1 MANILLGFIIQQQTN
16 QLMSFLPMVLIMVV
30 FYFLLFLPMQ
40 RQKKQQ
46 KALIENLKSGDTVV
60 TTGGIVGTVYRI
72 NSEDDTLVLQVKPDN
87 IKLQVSRA
95 SVTATTGSGPS
106 AGATGGKKS

>member
-1 MANILLGFIIQQQTN
+1 MNILLAFFIQQQPN
-16 QLMSFLPMVLIMVV
+16 QLLQFLPMVLIMVV

-46 KALIENLKSGDTVV
+46 KEMIDSIKSGDAVV
-60 TTGGIVGTVYRI
+60 TTGGLVGTVYRI

-87 IKLQVSRA
+87 IKLQISRA
-95 SVTATTGSGPS
+95 SVTGL
-106 AGATGGKKS
+106 AGQKKS

>member
-1 MANILLGFIIQQQTN
+1 MNILLALYIQQQPS
-16 QLMSFLPMVLIMVV
+16 QLLSFLPMVLIMVV

-46 KALIENLKSGDTVV
+46 KALVDNLKSGDTVV

-72 NSEDDTLVLQVKPDN
+72 NDGDDTLVLQVKPDN
-87 IKLQVSRA
+87 IKLQISRA
-95 SVTATTGSGPS
+95 AVSGFTGPGI
-106 AGATGGKKS
+106 AGEKKS

>member
-1 MANILLGFIIQQQTN
+1 VNILLGFFIQQQPN
-16 QLMSFLPMVLIMVV
+16 QLMQFLPMVLIMVV

-46 KALIENLKSGDTVV
+46 KAMIDNLKSGDTVV

-72 NSEDDTLVLQVKPDN
+72 NNEDDTLVLQVKPDN

-95 SVTATTGSGPS
+95 AVSGLS
-106 AGATGGKKS
+106 GAGIAGVKKS

>member
-1 MANILLGFIIQQQTN
+1 VNILLAFFIQQQPN
-16 QLMSFLPMVLIMVV
+16 QLMQFLPMVLIMVV

-46 KALIENLKSGDTVV
+46 KAMIESLKSGDSVI
-60 TTGGIVGTVYRI
+60 TTGGIVGTIYRI

-87 IKLQVSRA
+87 IKLQISRA
-95 SVTATTGSGPS
+95 SVTGIASPGNAGS
-106 AGATGGKKS
+106 KKS